1 MAAEENLDI
10 DLPAAALRADG
21 ADLEISIETL
31 ATSLE
36 QALPGIASVERRK
49 AGGFRSKRREVRRIA
64 VPLGD
69 EQFELLREDQ
79 RTQCTRHKVVRGITL
94 SRQELPIADWIAAL
108 VDGLARGAEVS
119 DRDRVALEGLLR

>member
-21 ADLEISIETL
+21 ADLEISIEVL

-36 QALPGIASVERRK
+36 QALPGIASVERHK
-49 AGGFRSKRREVRRIA
+49 VGGFRSKRREVRRIA
-64 VPLGD
+64 VALGD
-69 EQFELLREDQ
+69 EQFELLRDDQ

-94 SRQELPIADWIAAL
+94 SRQELPMADWIAAL
-108 VDGLARGAEVS
+108 VDGLTRGAEVS
-119 DRDRVALEGLLR
+119 ERDRVALEGLLR

>member
-21 ADLEISIETL
+21 TELEISIEAL
-31 ATSLE
+31 ATGLE

-49 AGGFRSKRREVRRIA
+49 VGGFRSKRREVRRIA
-64 VPLGD
+64 VSLGD
-69 EQFELLREDQ
+69 QQFELRRTDQ
-79 RTQCTRHKVVRGITL
+79 GLQCTRHKVVRGITL
-94 SRQELPIADWIAAL
+94 SREELAMADWIAEL
-108 VDGLARGAEVS
+108 VGGVTRRAEVS

>member
-21 ADLEISIETL
+21 AELGISIETL
-31 ATSLE
+31 ATALE

-49 AGGFRSKRREVRRIA
+49 VGGFRSKRREVRRIA

-69 EQFELLREDQ
+69 EQFELLREGGGI
-79 RTQCTRHKVVRGITL
+79 RCTRHKVVRGITL
-94 SRQELPIADWIAAL
+94 SRDELAMADWIAEL
-108 VDGLARGAEVS
+108 VGGVARRAEVS